1 MAAAAAAASPST
13 TRLRPMSTLTL
24 HPFAPR
30 ATAAPVRLLLVLAVH
45 LLALG
50 LLVQTGTVRRVLQ
63 APHPLV
69 VSLIG
74 EPAPAAAQP
83 LEPAAPAPRR
93 PAPLL
98 PMPADVVPEVTL
110 ATAAPAPQIT
120 PSPTPSPAPAQ
131 PSVPAPPAAAAAA
144 AAAAVAPPA
153 ALPAPQPT
161 ASPTPAAP
169 KQVPAG
175 AVRYR
180 VPPAVEVP
188 MASRRLGEQGTV
200 QLRVWVDA
208 RGVPKEVLLH
218 RSSGFARLDEQAIQ
232 AMRQARFQPLAE
244 NGQAIE
250 WVVIA
255 PLQYELD

>member
-1 MAAAAAAASPST
+1 
-13 TRLRPMSTLTL
+13 MSTLTL
-24 HPFAPR
+24 SPFAPR
-30 ATAAPVRLLLVLAVH
+30 PTAAPARLLLVLAVH

-50 LLVQTGTVRRVLQ
+50 LLLQTSTVRRVLQ

-74 EPAPAAAQP
+74 EPAPAVAHP
-83 LEPAAPAPRR
+83 PEPAAPALRQPAR
-93 PAPLL
+93 PL
-98 PMPADVVPEVTL
+98 PIPANVAVPEVTV
-110 ATAAPAPQIT
+110 ATAVPAPLNA
-120 PSPTPSPAPAQ
+120 PLPAPSPAPAAT
-131 PSVPAPPAAAAAA
+131 PAPPLAPAPPAAAATP
-144 AAAAVAPPA
+144 AAAVVVPPAPLPVAQPTAPPA
-153 ALPAPQPT
+153 PAM
-161 ASPTPAAP
+161 P
-169 KQVPAG
+169 KQVSAS

-200 QLRVWVDA
+200 LLRVWVDA

>member
-1 MAAAAAAASPST
+1 
-13 TRLRPMSTLTL
+13 MSTLTL

-30 ATAAPVRLLLVLAVH
+30 ATVAPVRLLLVLAVH

-63 APHPLV
+63 APQPLV

-74 EPAPAAAQP
+74 EPAPAAAQLP
-83 LEPAAPAPRR
+83 EPAAAAPRR

-110 ATAAPAPQIT
+110 ATAAPAPQISPSPT
-120 PSPTPSPAPAQ
+120 PSPAPSPAPAQ
-131 PSVPAPPAAAAAA
+131 PSVPAPPAAAA

-200 QLRVWVDA
+200 LLRVWVDA